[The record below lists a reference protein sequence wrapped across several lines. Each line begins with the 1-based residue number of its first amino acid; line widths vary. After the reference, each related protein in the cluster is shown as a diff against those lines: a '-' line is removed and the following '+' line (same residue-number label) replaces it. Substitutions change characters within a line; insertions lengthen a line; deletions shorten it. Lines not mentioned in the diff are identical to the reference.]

1 MTKKILH
8 TPDSKGTKK
17 EFLIPVETESGF
29 IFVGLKTGT
38 QYKQGMVVYTGKELT
53 TDMLEEKAKNVGVII
68 KPGLF
73 ESYLSQ
79 MPDFKISKKVGVKAC
94 SEFCLEYV

>member
-8 TPDSKGTKK
+8 TPDGKGTKK
-17 EFLIPVETESGF
+17 EFLIPVEVDSC
-29 IFVGLKTGT
+29 FVLVGVKSGT
-38 QYKQGMVVYTGKELT
+38 QYEQGMVVYTGKEITPNMLKKKAMNIDT
-53 TDMLEEKAKNVGVII
+53 TI

-73 ESYLSQ
+73 ELYLSQ
-79 MPDFKISKKVGVKAC
+79 MPNFKISKIVALKLG